1 VSSGAQFVV
10 AAYAVVLF
18 GLVMYVVVLG
28 LKTARIARELELV
41 SRLLDRSDGPA
52 DGEDGAGERP
62 ASVGSRVEPEDP

>member
-41 SRLLDRSDGPA
+41 SRLLDRSEGPA
-52 DGEDGAGERP
+52 DDEGPPGERP
-62 ASVGSRVEPEDP
+62 TSVGARVEPGDR